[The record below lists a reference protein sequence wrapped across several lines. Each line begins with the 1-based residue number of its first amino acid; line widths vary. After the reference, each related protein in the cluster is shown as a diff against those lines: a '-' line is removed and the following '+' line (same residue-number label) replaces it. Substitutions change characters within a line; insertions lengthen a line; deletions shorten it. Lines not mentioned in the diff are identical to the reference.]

1 MQTAEFVLQQE
12 SALLTTFTVR
22 LNPSVWITDFSLLA
36 QVFFIQRCHESFKAS
51 ETTIRIS
58 SQCMYDFSIAF
69 QEMSVSK

>member
-36 QVFFIQRCHESFKAS
+36 QVFFIALKPLKQQS
-51 ETTIRIS
+51 EVAPS
-58 SQCMYDFSIAF
+58 ACMIFPLHF
-69 QEMSVSK
+69 RKCQ